1 MKSNMRLKNIDP
13 GLSISLIIYVVL
25 AIILLPRY
33 QYQVNP
39 DGVSYIGIA
48 QKYMRLD
55 FANAVN
61 GFWGPMLSWLLIPFL
76 KLGTAPLLSAKFL
89 SLSVGLVVLWQS
101 HVFFKILNIEGHSRK
116 VLMVLMAVV
125 ALYFALSVITPDIL
139 IVCFILAYFNIIFR
153 QGYSSSKLAG
163 VWSGIFGALLYLTKS
178 YGFPFF
184 VVHFLVFNL
193 IFFFTTKEKTARK
206 RIGINYIS
214 GMVVFVFI
222 SFFWV
227 FTISQKYGHF
237 TLGTAGSYNHTLIGP
252 QSLGHPLGHPMHI
265 MGFLAPSNSS
275 AISVWEDI
283 SNVEFPGWELFGSF
297 DNVMFQVKTIL
308 ANWVEIFTI
317 LEKFSFLSVVIL
329 IAAWF
334 YLRKK
339 RKLFVSNPVFL
350 LIISLFILVAGY
362 STLLIV
368 NRYIWLG
375 IIILLA
381 MGAKLLDEFE
391 AQRKIKY
398 KSKLI
403 MTYILA
409 ASFLILPARNLYMNL
424 DFGVQFYN
432 FSKAISKFGIEGR
445 VASNIYW
452 HETLYVSFYN
462 NWKYYGEIG
471 KETKIKEGLDKNE
484 IDYLLVWDRDNQ
496 RLKFVE
502 QYEEITKGAIR
513 GLRVY
518 KLR

>member
-1 MKSNMRLKNIDP
+1 MKLNMRLKNIDT
-13 GLSISLIIYVVL
+13 GLALSLIIYVVL

-33 QYQVNP
+33 QYQINP

-48 QKYMRLD
+48 QKYMHLD

-61 GFWGPMLSWLLIPFL
+61 GFWGPMLSWLLVPFL

-89 SLSVGLVVLWQS
+89 SLSVGLLVLWQS
-101 HVFFKILNIEGHSRK
+101 NVFFKILNIEDHSRK

-139 IVCFILAYFNIIFR
+139 IVYFILAYFNIIFR
-153 QGYSSSKLAG
+153 QGYSSSTLAG

-178 YGFPFF
+178 YGLPFF

-193 IFFFTTKEKTARK
+193 IFFFSTKEKTEK
-206 RIGINYIS
+206 MRIGTHYIS

-222 SFFWV
+222 SIFWISA
-227 FTISQKYGHF
+227 ISQKYDHF
-237 TLGTAGSYNHTLIGP
+237 TLGTAGRYNHTLIGP

-265 MGFLAPSNSS
+265 MGFLPPPNNT

-283 SNVEFPGWELFGSF
+283 SNVEFPGWELFESF

-317 LEKFSFLSVVIL
+317 LEKFSFLAVVIL
-329 IAAWF
+329 ISAWF
-334 YLRKK
+334 YLRKN
-339 RKLFVSNPVFL
+339 RKLFVSNPIFL
-350 LIISLFILVAGY
+350 LIVSLFILVAGY

-368 NRYIWLG
+368 NRYVWMG

-391 AQRKIKY
+391 AQRKIKH

-409 ASFLILPARNLYMNL
+409 ASFLILPVRNLKMNL
-424 DFGVQFYN
+424 DYGIQFYN

-452 HETLYVSFYN
+452 HETLYVSFYM

-471 KETKIKEGLDKNE
+471 REAKIKESLEKNE
-484 IDYLLVWDRDNQ
+484 IDYFLVWGQDNK
-496 RLKFVE
+496 RLKFISN
-502 QYEEITKGAIR
+502 YEEITKGAIK

-518 KLR
+518 KLK